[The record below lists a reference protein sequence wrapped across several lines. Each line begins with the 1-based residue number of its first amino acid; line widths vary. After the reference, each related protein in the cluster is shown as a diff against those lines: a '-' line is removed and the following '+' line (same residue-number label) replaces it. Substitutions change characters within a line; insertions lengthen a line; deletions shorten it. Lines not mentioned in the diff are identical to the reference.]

1 MSAHKA
7 QIQLGCPQWSHP
19 DWQHNFFSDKRA
31 AKQHLAEY
39 AQYYT
44 SVEGNTTFYALPS
57 VQTVSQWSA
66 QVNQHFKFC
75 FKLPQLITHKQGLA
89 ASQTQIEDFFAL
101 FSPMLDKQQIAAFQV
116 QLPPYFSANRLAE
129 LADFLSQYSHKVPLA
144 VEVRHP
150 DFFNKGDSEKA
161 LNQLLIQYN
170 VDRVM
175 MDTRPVHSELPH
187 SKAIIDAQNKK
198 PKVPVHL
205 LSTGEQ
211 PIVRYVGQTNLM
223 ANQPFIQPWL
233 KHFESWLNQG
243 KRPYLFIHTAD
254 NAQVHEL
261 SRLWLKLLTEQLGY
275 TPYRN
280 QDWPIE
286 LAKQHS
292 KQTNLF

>member
-1 MSAHKA
+1 MSAQKA

-19 DWQHNFFSDKRA
+19 DWRHHFFSEKLS

-57 VQTVSQWSA
+57 AQTLVQWSK

-116 QLPPYFSANRLAE
+116 QLPPYFSALQLAE
-129 LADFLSQYSHKVPLA
+129 LDAFLNQYSHKVPLA

-161 LNQLLIQYN
+161 LNQLLMQHN

-175 MDTRPVHSELPH
+175 MDTRPVHSEPATTH
-187 SKAIIDAQNKK
+187 TIIDAQSKK
-198 PKVPVHL
+198 PKVPVHVL
-205 LSTGEQ
+205 ATGDQ

-233 KHFESWLNQG
+233 KHFENWLNQG

-254 NAQVHEL
+254 NAQVHAL

-275 TPYRN
+275 MPFNN
-280 QDWPIE
+280 QHWPIE
-286 LAKQHS
+286 LAKQNS
-292 KQTNLF
+292 KQANLF